1 MPDQG
6 LVTAATGG
14 KFMFRYLNP
23 LKRPRFH
30 FQVPGRRPCKRCDGF
45 RQAVR
50 PFLPLAHERL
60 PKLRTHE
67 VLRAKPSI
75 PSDLPENG
83 GRTSPEKPWRN
94 RIGMSPKSDRKRE
107 RTIPGYS
114 AET

>member
-67 VLRAKPSI
+67 DSSRETLNSFGP
-75 PSDLPENG
+75 
-83 GRTSPEKPWRN
+83 T
-94 RIGMSPKSDRKRE
+94 RKRWTHIAGE
-107 RTIPGYS
+107 ALEKQNRNVAKVRSQARANYS
-114 AET
+114 GVLG